1 MKGIITSIDPKKI
14 IVETTDGD
22 EHTYLPKRLK
32 YKGAQA
38 GDRVIVRKGADGTEI
53 VMDGSADKPVQK
65 PGPKSQPAVKRQPEP
80 RDEEDEEDYR
90 DTDTDAGDYDTGSD
104 YDDYDDEEDEPVVE
118 HSRKQSY
125 DEEDE
130 EEDEADEYY
139 RMPQAEK
146 STEGLAGFVFSVGS
160 FIGGLIPAVIGLILS
175 KSVKKKTDDD
185 TFANA
190 GYTIGKIMAVIH
202 SIILILGL
210 LAGMSTLK
218 AYNDLKTKLTNL
230 PGITSTYDTS
240 GNTGSNTDDST
251 DSGSVN
257 TGDSFD
263 GDTGTDYD
271 LSVNDSSS
279 DTGLLET
286 TTN

>member
-32 YKGAQA
+32 YKDAQT
-38 GDRVIVRKGADGTEI
+38 GDRVVVRKGTDGTEI
-53 VMDGSADKPVQK
+53 VKDESTDKPVQK
-65 PGPKSQPAVKRQPEP
+65 PKPNPQPVKRQQEPE
-80 RDEEDEEDYR
+80 DEEDEEDYR

-104 YDDYDDEEDEPVVE
+104 YDDYDDEEDEPVVK
-118 HSRKQSY
+118 HSRKRSY

-130 EEDEADEYY
+130 EEDETGGYY
-139 RMPQAEK
+139 HMPQAEK

-160 FIGGLIPAVIGLILS
+160 FIGGLIPAVIGFILS

-190 GYTIGKIMAVIH
+190 GYTIGKIMMIIH

-210 LAGMSTLK
+210 FAGIGGLK

-230 PGITSTYDTS
+230 PGITSTYDIS
-240 GNTGSNTDDST
+240 GNTGNNTDSSV
-251 DSGSVN
+251 DSGSGN
-257 TGDSFD
+257 TGDSFY
-263 GDTGTDYD
+263 GDTDYD
-271 LSVNDSSS
+271 LSTDGSSS
-279 DTGLLET
+279 DAGLTE
-286 TTN
+286 